1 MDKTIVTALLIIA
14 GVVSA
19 IFVFN
24 AIYPAIQQSGDAMTS
39 MERRIDDQMKSEVQI
54 IHAARSGAD
63 AVIWIKNVGTTRIV
77 GLENSSDLFFGPEGN
92 YVRLPYGGTATPH
105 WSYTIENDSEW
116 KPSAT
121 IKITVS
127 GFLFLAP
134 GTRYFV
140 KIVTPNGSSDE
151 LYFSE

>member
-14 GVVSA
+14 GVISA

-39 MERRIDDQMKSEVQI
+39 MERRIDDRMKTQVQI

-77 GLENSSDLFFGPEGN
+77 GLESSDLFFGPEGN
-92 YVRLPYGGTATPH
+92 YVRLPYGGTASPH
-105 WSYTIENDSEW
+105 WSYLVENDSEW
-116 KPSAT
+116 NPSAT

-127 GFLFLAP
+127 GFLFLPP

-140 KIVTPNGSSDE
+140 KIVAPIGISDE
-151 LYFSE
+151 FYFSE

>member
-14 GVVSA
+14 GVISA

-39 MERRIDDQMKSEVQI
+39 MERRIDDRMKTQVQI
-54 IHAARSGAD
+54 VHAARSGDD
-63 AVIWIKNVGTTRIV
+63 AVIWIKNVGSTRIV
-77 GLENSSDLFFGPEGN
+77 GLEGSDLFFGPEGN
-92 YVRLPYGGTATPH
+92 FVRLPYGGTATPH
-105 WSYTIENDSEW
+105 WSYTVENDSEW

-121 IKITVS
+121 IKITIS
-127 GFLFLAP
+127 GFTFLAP

-140 KIVTPNGSSDE
+140 KIVTPIGISDE